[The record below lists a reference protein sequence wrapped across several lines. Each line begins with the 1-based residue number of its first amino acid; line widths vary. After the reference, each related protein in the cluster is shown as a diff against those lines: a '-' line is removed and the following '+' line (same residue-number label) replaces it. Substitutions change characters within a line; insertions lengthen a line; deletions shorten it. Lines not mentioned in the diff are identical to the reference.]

1 MSGRFLEVLN
11 YQYSAKYASFTTDG
25 KDYRNKVLNDKIEVS
40 IVLDLKW
47 VATSE
52 DFN

>member
-25 KDYRNKVLNDKIEVS
+25 SDFRNKVLKDKIEVA

-47 VATSE
+47 LDTSSE
-52 DFN
+52 F